1 MLLRFQNWQK
11 RDPIKHYF
19 PLPNEIFSLGL
30 EAGEIAVYAYLLYCE
45 DRKTFQC
52 YPSYHTIGK
61 SVGMSVN
68 TVRKYVKMLED
79 KGFITT
85 LPTTIHT
92 KDGRTR
98 NGSLLYNIRPIQEP
112 INFFFQQQ
120 IDKLENEQ
128 RKEKLFG
135 LSKTAMQ

>member
-1 MLLRFQNWQK
+1 MRFQKWQK

-30 EAGEIAVYAYLLYCE
+30 KAGEIAVYAFLLYCE

-52 YPSYHTIGK
+52 YPSYHTFGKAIG
-61 SVGMSVN
+61 VSVN

-85 LPTTIHT
+85 QPTTICT
-92 KDGRTR
+92 KDGHTR
-98 NGSLLYNIRPIQEP
+98 NGSLLYTIPPIQEP
-112 INFFFQQQ
+112 INFFHQKQFQ
-120 IDKLENEQ
+120 KLQEDSQ
-128 RKEKLFG
+128 KIKL
-135 LSKTAMQ
+135 LSLSNSALQ

>member
-1 MLLRFQNWQK
+1 MRFQKWQK

-30 EAGEIAVYAYLLYCE
+30 EAGEIAVYAFLLYCE

-52 YPSYHTIGK
+52 YPSYRTIGK
-61 SVGMSVN
+61 AVKMSSN
-68 TVRKYVKMLED
+68 TVRKYVRMLED

-85 LPTTIHT
+85 IPTTIRT

-98 NGSLLYNIRPIQEP
+98 NGSLLYTITPLEI
-112 INFFFQQQ
+112 FHQQQ
-120 IDKLENEQ
+120 FQKLQEDSQ
-128 RKEKLFG
+128 KIKLLN
-135 LSKTAMQ
+135 LSNSALP